1 MKKRVDWP
9 KWVGVVRD
17 YLLITIGALII
28 AAGTNMF
35 LVPNHVVSTGVT
47 GLGMLAHYLFHTPVG
62 IVTLLLNVPLFL
74 AGLRWAGGWSF
85 GLRTAYAVA
94 VMSLGID
101 LLAGHLPQVTD
112 DALIYTL
119 FGGLLDGVGIGLVLR
134 GRGTTGGT
142 DIIARLL
149 HRWRGVAYGQ
159 ALLIIN
165 GLVLVV
171 SLPVVG
177 LAPVLYAL
185 VVNFV
190 SSRVVDVVLEGP
202 SYARAVTIVSTR
214 PDVLRPA
221 LLAQL
226 DRGVTVLEGE
236 GGYTGAPY
244 EVLLCVVARSELNQL
259 KRIIAEVD
267 PQAFVIVAEA
277 HEVLGQG
284 FRPVNVQDAQ
294 AQSGRA

>member
-1 MKKRVDWP
+1 MKKLDWR
-9 KWVGVVRD
+9 KWASVARD
-17 YLLITIGALII
+17 YLLITVGALVI
-28 AAGTNMF
+28 AAGTDMF
-35 LVPNHVVSTGVT
+35 LVPNRVVSTGVT

-62 IVTLLLNVPLFL
+62 LVTLLLNVPLFI

-85 GLRTAYAVA
+85 GLRTVYAVA
-94 VMSLGID
+94 VMAAGID
-101 LLAGHLPQVTD
+101 LLAGILPQVTE

-134 GRGTTGGT
+134 GRGTTGGS

-159 ALLIIN
+159 ALLVIN
-165 GLVLVV
+165 GLILLA

-177 LAPVLYAL
+177 LTPVLYAL

-202 SYARAVTIVSTR
+202 SYARAVTIVSAR
-214 PDVLRPA
+214 PDVIRSA

-226 DRGVTVLEGE
+226 DRGVTVLEGK

-259 KRIIAEVD
+259 KQIIAAAD
-267 PQAFVIVAEA
+267 PQAFVIVTETQ
-277 HEVLGQG
+277 EVLGQG
-284 FRPVNVQDAQ
+284 FRPVKTVE
-294 AQSGRA
+294 S

>member
-1 MKKRVDWP
+1 MKKLDWR
-9 KWVGVVRD
+9 KWASVARD
-17 YLLITIGALII
+17 YLLITVGALVI
-28 AAGTNMF
+28 AAGTDMF
-35 LVPNHVVSTGVT
+35 LVPNRVVSTGIT

-62 IVTLLLNVPLFL
+62 LVTLLLNVPLFI

-85 GLRTAYAVA
+85 GLRTIYAVV
-94 VMSLGID
+94 VMAAGID
-101 LLAGHLPQVTD
+101 LLAGILPPVTE

-134 GRGTTGGT
+134 GRGTTGGS

-159 ALLIIN
+159 ALLVIN
-165 GLVLVV
+165 GLILLA

-177 LAPVLYAL
+177 LTPVLYAL

-214 PDVLRPA
+214 PDAIRLA
-221 LLAQL
+221 LLTQL

-236 GGYTGAPY
+236 GGYSGTPY
-244 EVLLCVVARSELNQL
+244 QVLLCVVARSELNQL
-259 KRIIAEVD
+259 KQIIAEAD
-267 PQAFVIVAEA
+267 PRAFVIVAETQ
-277 HEVLGQG
+277 EVLGQG
-284 FRPVNVQDAQ
+284 FRPVKAAEN
-294 AQSGRA
+294 

>member
-1 MKKRVDWP
+1 MNVRWH
-9 KWVGVVRD
+9 KWAGIARD
-17 YLLITIGALII
+17 YLLITAGALII
-28 AAGTNMF
+28 AAGTDMF
-35 LVPNHVVSTGVT
+35 LVPNRVVSTGVT

-62 IVTLLLNVPLFL
+62 MVTLLLNVPLFL

-85 GLRTAYAVA
+85 GLRTAYAVV
-94 VMSLGID
+94 VMTVSID
-101 LLAGHLPQVTD
+101 LMAGLLPPVTG

-134 GRGTTGGT
+134 GRGTTGGS

-159 ALLIIN
+159 ALLVIN
-165 GLVLVV
+165 GLILLM

-177 LAPVLYAL
+177 LVPVLYAL

-202 SYARAVTIVSTR
+202 SYARAVTIVSAR
-214 PDVLRPA
+214 PDALREA
-221 LLAQL
+221 LLTQL

-259 KRIIAEVD
+259 KQIIAQVD
-267 PQAFVIVAEA
+267 PGAFVIVAEA
-277 HEVLGQG
+277 QEVLGQG
-284 FRPVNVQDAQ
+284 FRPV
-294 AQSGRA
+294 RAEGAPAPASRA

>member
-1 MKKRVDWP
+1 MKKPDWR
-9 KWVGVVRD
+9 KWASVARD
-17 YLLITIGALII
+17 YLLITVGALVI
-28 AAGTNMF
+28 AAGTDMF
-35 LVPNHVVSTGVT
+35 LVPNRVVSTGVT

-62 IVTLLLNVPLFL
+62 LVTLLLNVPLFI

-85 GLRTAYAVA
+85 GLRTVYAVV
-94 VMSLGID
+94 VMAAGID
-101 LLAGHLPQVTD
+101 LLAGILPQVTE

-134 GRGTTGGT
+134 GHGTTGGS

-159 ALLIIN
+159 ALLVIN
-165 GLVLVV
+165 GLILLA

-177 LAPVLYAL
+177 LTPVLYAL

-202 SYARAVTIVSTR
+202 SYARAVTIVSAR
-214 PDVLRPA
+214 PEAIRSA

-226 DRGVTVLEGE
+226 DRGVTVLEGK

-259 KRIIAEVD
+259 KQIIAAAD
-267 PQAFVIVAEA
+267 PQAFVIVTETQ
-277 HEVLGQG
+277 EVLGQG
-284 FRPVNVQDAQ
+284 FRPVKTAE
-294 AQSGRA
+294 S